1 MFARWYFKV
10 ADSDAPMEWQWQE
23 RGEPPVGSL
32 LPVRRPKASN
42 RNRHIPVTAFS
53 VTNRGHM
60 LLETGL
66 EHDLLRRVDRDPQ
79 VIRVVAQPC
88 QLKWKDEPVAG
99 HTPDLLTLQKD
110 GSVTVWDVRPE
121 EEQDSDFQCAA
132 AATRQA
138 CAMVG
143 WDYEVFS
150 GLGPTERLNL
160 LWLNGFRHQRP
171 WNEQFKGQIRQAA
184 RIETTL
190 GELFDLDDGSGELIS
205 TVWHLIWLGDLQVDI
220 TELLETWT
228 PVEVC
233 DVRP

>member
-1 MFARWYFKV
+1 VVVQWLFKM
-10 ADSDAPMEWQWQE
+10 ADTDTAVEWCW
-23 RGEPPVGSL
+23 RDHGEPTVEEL
-32 LPVRRPKASN
+32 LPVRRPKSSN
-42 RNRHIPVTAFS
+42 RNKHIPVTAFS
-53 VTNRGHM
+53 FTNRSHV

-88 QLKWKDEPVAG
+88 ELNWKDEPLAG
-99 HTPDLLTLQKD
+99 HTPDMLTLQKD
-110 GSVTVWDVRPE
+110 GSVTLWDARPMD
-121 EEQDSDFQCAA
+121 EQDDDFQRAT

-150 GLGPTERLNL
+150 GLGGTERLNL
-160 LWLNGFRHQRP
+160 MWLNGFRHQRP
-171 WNEQFKGQIRQAA
+171 WNERFEGRIRQAA
-184 RIETTL
+184 RTETTL
-190 GELFDLDDGSGELIS
+190 GALFDLDDGSGELIS
-205 TVWHLIWLGDLQVDI
+205 TVWHLIWLGVLQVDI

-233 DVRP
+233 DVCP